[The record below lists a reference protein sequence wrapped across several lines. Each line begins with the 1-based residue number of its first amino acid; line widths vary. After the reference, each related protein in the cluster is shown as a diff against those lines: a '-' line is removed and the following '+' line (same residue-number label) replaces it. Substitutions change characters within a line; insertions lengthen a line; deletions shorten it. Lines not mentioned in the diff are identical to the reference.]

1 MKSLFSRW
9 TESGN
14 QLTFSA
20 RTNQD
25 TPIVKVVLLLIA
37 GLLTFGFAPIMVR
50 FATDVEPLAL
60 AAMRTGF
67 AALMLFPFWYPKRV
81 PLADLKQIGIKN
93 YLLMAAGVSLGLH
106 FTLWIA
112 SLHYTSVASASVLVT
127 IHPVM
132 LILAESLLFKVRF
145 RPVVWIGVVVAFGG
159 SLLLGIADDTQMG
172 QFPQAALGNTL
183 ALLSAVIF
191 VAYFLLGRKIRQHT
205 EWIDY
210 VFYVY
215 SYATVTCVILTLIW
229 VEGIPAISVTAAA
242 VGFGLALGPT
252 ILGHGAMNYA
262 VKYISPTLLS
272 TLVLSEAVV
281 AAILAY
287 FIFAEIPSLFSIGAM
302 VIIIAGVALTWTRR
316 MRKMPKKQ
324 AIKH

>member
-1 MKSLFSRW
+1 MSNSPQN
-9 TESGN
+9 EVP
-14 QLTFSA
+14 LT
-20 RTNQD
+20 
-25 TPIVKVVLLLIA
+25 KVVTLLVV

-67 AALMLFPFWYPKRV
+67 SALMLLPFWFPKRMT
-81 PLADLKQIGIKN
+81 LSEIKSAGISN
-93 YLLMAAGVSLGLH
+93 LLLIAAGVSLGLH

-132 LILAESLLFKVRF
+132 LIVAESLLFKTKF
-145 RPVVWIGVVVAFGG
+145 RPVVWIGVTIAFAG
-159 SLLLGIADDTQMG
+159 SVLLGLADDTQMD
-172 QFPQAALGNTL
+172 QFPDAIFGNTL
-183 ALLSAVIF
+183 AFLSAVVF
-191 VAYFLLGRKIRQHT
+191 VAYFMLGRKIRQHT

-215 SYATVTCVILTLIW
+215 SYATVTCLVLTFLW
-229 VEGIPAISVTAAA
+229 VGGIPSITATSVL
-242 VGFGLALGPT
+242 VGIGLAAGPT
-252 ILGHGAMNYA
+252 VLGHGSMNYA

-281 AAILAY
+281 AAIAAF
-287 FIFAEIPSLFSIGAM
+287 FIFGEIPSGFSLVAM
-302 VIIIAGVALTWTRR
+302 LVIVFGVTLTWIKR
-316 MRKMPKKQ
+316 MNRSQKKKT
-324 AIKH
+324 IK